1 MNEAQRRKQMVD
13 ALSEQALTELCQQAR
28 LAREQLAR
36 RVSGANEI
44 EVSFLRRDL
53 ERLLE
58 LLQEFWD
65 SRTEN

>member
-1 MNEAQRRKQMVD
+1 MNEATRRRELID
-13 ALSEQALTELCQQAR
+13 ALSEKSLNELCIQAR

-44 EVSFLRRDL
+44 EVGFLRRDI
-53 ERLLE
+53 EQLLE
-58 LLQEFWD
+58 LLTEFND

>member
-1 MNEAQRRKQMVD
+1 MNESQRRQQLIN
-13 ALSEQALTELCQQAR
+13 ALSEQSLTELCQQAR

-44 EVSFLRRDL
+44 EVSFLRGNI
-53 ERLLE
+53 EQLLE
-58 LLQEFWD
+58 LLSEFRD